1 MLKTKRVAKDWI
13 AADKGLIR
21 RKEAITQ
28 RTIAST
34 SKTVAMWF
42 KVFTYFSFR
51 INDIDCQ
58 EKLICSN
65 LFIKCL

>member
-34 SKTVAMWF
+34 SKTVPMWF

-51 INDIDCQ
+51 INDRAAR
-58 EKLICSN
+58 KS
-65 LFIKCL
+65 